1 MIAAKEQVIE
11 ARGMGPGRVSEALIM
26 IAGTQGY
33 SVAASGPNRF
43 RLARTYRPKWAN
55 VAALV
60 LAPFF
65 GLGLLFLLV
74 KRTETCDG
82 MIVEDRTGVR
92 LILTGAV
99 TPVLFM
105 ELSEAVSMQP
115 LATASALA
123 PTAFAPQDVP
133 RPIATLPV
141 IPADVP
147 LSGLT
152 VPDQD
157 RTISAAQLAAMRS
170 SAALALQF
178 PDGRT
183 VPIGDGLV
191 VGRNPEA
198 DPGLPSA
205 RLLQVTDRS
214 LSKTHATF
222 GATAHGVWVCD
233 HHSTNGTSVRLNDSI
248 TACQAGA
255 RVVLPLGAAVTLGE
269 VHVNVVRAG
278 L

>member
-1 MIAAKEQVIE
+1 
-11 ARGMGPGRVSEALIM
+11 MGTGLVSETLIT

-60 LAPFF
+60 LAPLF

-74 KRTETCDG
+74 KRTETCEG
-82 MIVEDRTGVR
+82 TVVEDRTGVR
-92 LILTGAV
+92 INLTGTV
-99 TPVLFM
+99 TPILYM
-105 ELSEAVSMQP
+105 ALHEALSVQP
-115 LATASALA
+115 STAAIALA

-133 RPIATLPV
+133 RPMAA
-141 IPADVP
+141 PAIVP
-147 LSGLT
+147 AT
-152 VPDQD
+152 VPISISNVPDED
-157 RTISAAQLAAMRS
+157 RTISSAQLAAMRS
-170 SAALALQF
+170 SAPLALQL

-183 VPIGDGLV
+183 VLIGDGLV

-198 DPGLPSA
+198 DPDLPSA
-205 RLLQVTDRS
+205 RLLPITDRS

-222 GATAHGVWVCD
+222 GPTVHGVWVCD
-233 HHSTNGTSVRLNDSI
+233 HHSTIGTSVRLNGST

-255 RVVLPLGAAVTLGE
+255 RVVLPLGATVTLGE
-269 VHVNVVRAG
+269 VHVNVVRAAS
-278 L
+278 